1 MSAEKRLLEA
11 RRWLAQAWDDWEAGK
26 LLLERG
32 KHAQAAFLAQQAGEK
47 ALKALWIALGL
58 DPWGHSLARLLRDL
72 PPEEAPLFHPLLP
85 QALALDKLYIPTRYP
100 DALPGLTPK
109 EAYTEE
115 EAKKALEDAQA
126 VLKAV
131 EVRLGGG

>member
-1 MSAEKRLLEA
+1 MSVEKRLLEA

-72 PPEEAPLFHPLLP
+72 PPEEAPAFHPLLP

>member
-1 MSAEKRLLEA
+1 MSVEKRLLEA

-26 LLLERG
+26 LLLERS

-58 DPWGHSLARLLRDL
+58 DPWGHSLARLLQDL
-72 PPEEAPLFHPLLP
+72 PPEETLAFHPLLP

-115 EAKKALEDAQA
+115 EAKKALYDAQA
-126 VLKAV
+126 ILKAV
-131 EVRLGGG
+131 EVRLGQG